1 MTAHT
6 TPTAGAKVVVTLK
19 NGDKILG
26 RVGVWPSAGQVR
38 LFEPVNIFPKYA
50 IKDWWYSA

>member
-1 MTAHT
+1 MTAHK
-6 TPTAGAKVVVTLK
+6 TPTTGAKVVVVLH

-26 RVGVWPSAGQVR
+26 RVGSWPRSGDVR
-38 LFEPVNIFPKYA
+38 LWEPVNIFPKFS